1 MTVIHAIEEIEPA
14 AHKAFVAGRL
24 LALKERLRRDISAA
38 SDERSLRLATWNLM
52 HFGSGGGYDRTPES
66 MLYIAEI
73 IDHFDLV
80 AVQEVNEKLEKFDLL
95 FAKHLGPGWDYIVT
109 DTTEGARGNS
119 ERLAFAY
126 RKSKVSFR
134 KEAGE
139 IVLPRGQEI
148 AEPGGAAAGGR
159 VQFART
165 PFSVAFQSG
174 WFRFKLCT
182 VHIYYG
188 DSSESSPEMRQRR
201 QEIERIA
208 QFLADRQRRQQE
220 TVGSA
225 ANFIL
230 LGDFNVVSP
239 SHHTMQ
245 ALESSGFAV
254 PQAIKDAPTSLSGN
268 HHYDQIAFKLADDR
282 FEFLGS
288 GVFDMF
294 DVVYRDADADQYVD
308 VVRPPIFDKNSKG
321 KARTRQQKI
330 GYFRRYFRRHQMSD
344 HKLLWCEIK
353 TDFSD
358 DYLAAVQGG
367 G

>member
-1 MTVIHAIEEIEPA
+1 
-14 AHKAFVAGRL
+14 L
-24 LALKERLRRDISAA
+24 LALKDRLQADISAV

-52 HFGSGGGYDRTPES
+52 HFGSGGGYDRSPES

-73 IDHFDLV
+73 MDHFDLV
-80 AVQEVNEKLEKFDLL
+80 AVQEVNDKLDKFDLL
-95 FAKHLGPGWDYIVT
+95 FRDHLGDGWDYIVT
-109 DTTEGARGNS
+109 DTTEGAKGNG

-126 RKSKVSFR
+126 RKAKVAFA

-139 IVLPRGQEI
+139 IVLPAGQKI
-148 AEPGGAAAGGR
+148 AKPGADGAGDS

-165 PFSVAFQSG
+165 PFSVAFQAG

-188 DSSESSPEMRQRR
+188 KSSESSAEMKHRR
-201 QEIERIA
+201 LEIERIA
-208 QFLADRQRRQQE
+208 QFLADRQERQQE
-220 TVGSA
+220 SHGDA

-230 LGDFNVVSP
+230 LGDFNIVSP

-245 ALESSGFAV
+245 ALENSGFSV
-254 PQAIKDAPTSLSGN
+254 PKEIKEAPTSLSGN

-282 FEFLGS
+282 FEFRES

-294 DVVYRDADADQYVD
+294 DIVYRDEDAEHYVD
-308 VVRPPIFDKNSKG
+308 KVKPPIFNKNSKG
-321 KARTRQQKI
+321 EARDRDQKI
-330 GYFRRYFRRHQMSD
+330 AYFKRYFRRHQMSD

-358 DYLAAVQGG
+358 DYLEAVRTGS
-367 G
+367 